1 MLRIPCILEL
11 DKDSRGQQLLNL
23 HYNLQGLQGIFKRLK
38 IPCMHLRKSETTVS
52 LLEEFPIQL
61 ETSKL

>member
-11 DKDSRGQQLLNL
+11 DKGSRGQQLLSL
-23 HYNLQGLQGIFKRLK
+23 LYHLQGLQGIFKRLK
-38 IPCMHLRKSETTVS
+38 MPCVRSRKSETTVS
-52 LLEEFPIQL
+52 LLEEFSIQL